1 MTKKLMTVL
10 CGLYVGFA
18 TCGALVAAEEAAEAV
33 ANTETGGALVDFLQ
47 KAASFLPFPWNVCA
61 ASVVA
66 AAAAV
71 FTWKKASP
79 AKKAESKEPEKT
91 DAASDAQ
98 EEK

>member
-1 MTKKLMTVL
+1 MTVL

-71 FTWKKASP
+71 FTWKKASTD
-79 AKKAESKEPEKT
+79 KKATPPDEQEK
-91 DAASDAQ
+91 D
-98 EEK
+98 E